1 MKQHIRDL
9 YQSGLSTRKVA
20 KEVGVGFATVY
31 RYCKDIIRS
40 KSESLKGDKHP
51 LYKGGHID
59 IFGYRVIW
67 VNSKPIREHIH
78 LMEQYIGRKLKRCE
92 YVHHKDEDPLN
103 NNLNNLEVISAKDHT
118 ILHHKGKQSPLKG
131 RKYPIGHYSKR
142 VCVKV

>member
-1 MKQHIRDL
+1 VLVILL
-9 YQSGLSTRKVA
+9 YIVLVKILL
-20 KEVGVGFATVY
+20 EVE
-31 RYCKDIIRS
+31 RIQCHEERN
-40 KSESLKGDKHP
+40 HP
-51 LYKGGHID
+51 KYKGGHID

-67 VNSKPIREHIH
+67 VNSKPIREHRH

>member
-1 MKQHIRDL
+1 M
-9 YQSGLSTRKVA
+9 
-20 KEVGVGFATVY
+20 VGVSYSTVY
-31 RYCKDIIRS
+31 RACKDIIRS
-40 KSESLKGDKHP
+40 RKDSVPRGENHP
-51 LYKGGHID
+51 KYKGGHID

-67 VNSKPIREHIH
+67 VNSKPIREHRH